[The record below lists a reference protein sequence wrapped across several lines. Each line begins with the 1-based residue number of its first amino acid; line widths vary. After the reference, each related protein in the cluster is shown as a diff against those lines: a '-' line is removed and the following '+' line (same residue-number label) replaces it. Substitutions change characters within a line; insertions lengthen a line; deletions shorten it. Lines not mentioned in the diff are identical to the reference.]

1 MQKFSE
7 SLSLNSEDYLKKNP
21 KNSIFSPASEIQEEK
36 SKNEFFKVKLSVETK
51 YDRKKLKEK
60 INPFSF
66 FTPKDEISPSEAE
79 YPGKNYRKSLYP
91 DPSLYISSHLS
102 LARLQLFNL
111 LYPSYSSSSFNP
123 IKPDQILSNSPPFFN
138 PSTFRN
144 PDIIKQPRFN
154 PYPAPPRSSPPP
166 VVRPVPKRLI
176 PLCHDRLSQFTTTL
190 TNPTFPRH
198 LTYDKTTASRHLP
211 DKDSTTPRHLRDKD
225 LTSPRLLAGHETTT
239 PHHLPGHESNTPRHL
254 PSHQSTSPRHL
265 SVNKSTTP
273 HHLPS
278 HQSTSPRHLPV
289 NESTTPRQ
297 LPGHESTTPRHLPG
311 HESTTT
317 RHLLGHETTTPRH
330 LLSHESTTPRHLPSN
345 ESTTHR
351 HPAAMNPLSLRPY
364 LPPLPPPPGLHF
376 IWEHS
381 FLHKNQ
387 HKVNINLLCKH
398 GIRNFLNI

>member
-7 SLSLNSEDYLKKNP
+7 SLSLISEDYLKENRK
-21 KNSIFSPASEIQEEK
+21 KTIFSPASEIIEEQ

-51 YDRKKLKEK
+51 YERKKPKEK

-79 YPGKNYRKSLYP
+79 YPEKNYRKSLYP

-123 IKPDQILSNSPPFFN
+123 IKPDQILSNSPFLIN

-144 PDIIKQPRFN
+144 LDITSLPRFS
-154 PYPAPPRSSPPP
+154 PYPPPPRSSQPP

-176 PLCHDRLSQFTTTL
+176 PLCSSRPDRLSQFTTTL
-190 TNPTFPRH
+190 TNPTIPRH
-198 LTYDKTTASRHLP
+198 LPYEKTSASRHLP
-211 DKDSTTPRHLRDKD
+211 DKDSTTPRHLPGHQS
-225 LTSPRLLAGHETTT
+225 TTPRLL
-239 PHHLPGHESNTPRHL
+239 
-254 PSHQSTSPRHL
+254 
-265 SVNKSTTP
+265 
-273 HHLPS
+273 
-278 HQSTSPRHLPV
+278 PV
-289 NESTTPRQ
+289 PESTTPRL
-297 LPGHESTTPRHLPG
+297 LPNHEYTTSRHLP
-311 HESTTT
+311 
-317 RHLLGHETTTPRH
+317 GHETTTPRH
-330 LLSHESTTPRHLPSN
+330 LPGN
-345 ESTTHR
+345 ESTVNR
-351 HPAAMNPLSLRPY
+351 HPAAAMNTLSLRPY

-381 FLHKNQ
+381 FLNQNQ

-398 GIRNFLNI
+398 GIRKSLNI